1 MFGDKRMKIIGHQ
14 CHFQNQ
20 KEIKG
25 MFRILI
31 QHNSDKNVVFLISVK
46 NKFYDMLP
54 QYLCPQNGS
63 INEFE
68 NH

>member
-20 KEIKG
+20 KEIKR

-31 QHNSDKNVVFLISVK
+31 QHNSDKNVPNLITNISPESMVK
-46 NKFYDMLP
+46 NSDNT
-54 QYLCPQNGS
+54 CS
-63 INEFE
+63 IESKG
-68 NH
+68 

>member
-20 KEIKG
+20 KEIKR
-25 MFRILI
+25 MLRILI
-31 QHNSDKNVVFLISVK
+31 QHNSDKNVVFLNSVK

-54 QYLCPQNGS
+54 HYLCAQNGS
-63 INEFE
+63 INELQ
-68 NH
+68 NN